1 MPRPRR
7 RPTLRSQL
15 DHYLA
20 GVGGQGV
27 APQLQAALR
36 VFADE
41 YDALAPR
48 LEAAESRLRVLER
61 DLAAT
66 NRVLKARTEQ
76 FA

>member
-1 MPRPRR
+1 MRPRR

-48 LEAAESRLRVLER
+48 LGLLEARLLVLEKE
-61 DLAAT
+61 LAAT
-66 NRVLKARTEQ
+66 VRVLNARTEQ